1 MAESCNPKKTR
12 SPVKKPSSMAP
23 ASPAREGKPLFWT
36 VTGNDFGRSI
46 SWAKK
51 QPNALSQQIK
61 TALSSSP
68 KKTK

>member
-1 MAESCNPKKTR
+1 MAESCHSKTR
-12 SPVKKPSSMAP
+12 SPEKKPSSTAP

-51 QPNALSQQIK
+51 QKNAVSAQIK
-61 TALSSSP
+61 TAISSSS

>member
-1 MAESCNPKKTR
+1 MAESCSKKTR
-12 SPVKKPSSMAP
+12 LPDAPPTSPAP
-23 ASPAREGKPLFWT
+23 ASPARKDGPLFWT

>member
-1 MAESCNPKKTR
+1 VTDSCSKQTPL
-12 SPVKKPSSMAP
+12 PDEKPSSKAP
-23 ASPAREGKPLFWT
+23 ASPARKDGPLFWT

>member
-1 MAESCNPKKTR
+1 
-12 SPVKKPSSMAP
+12 MAP
-23 ASPAREGKPLFWT
+23 ASPARKDGPLFWT

-46 SWAKK
+46 SWAKR

>member
-1 MAESCNPKKTR
+1 MAESCSSKTR
-12 SPVKKPSSMAP
+12 SPDKPPTSKAP
-23 ASPAREGKPLFWT
+23 ASPARKDGPLFWT

>member
-1 MAESCNPKKTR
+1 MRKD
-12 SPVKKPSSMAP
+12 
-23 ASPAREGKPLFWT
+23 GPLFWT

>member
-1 MAESCNPKKTR
+1 MPDSCSKKTP
-12 SPVKKPSSMAP
+12 SPAEKPSSKAP
-23 ASPAREGKPLFWT
+23 ASPAQKDGPLFWT

-51 QPNALSQQIK
+51 QPNALSKQIK

>member
-1 MAESCNPKKTR
+1 MPDPCRKKTL
-12 SPVKKPSSMAP
+12 SPDEPPASQAP
-23 ASPAREGKPLFWT
+23 ASPARKDGPLFWT

-46 SWAKK
+46 SWAKQ

-68 KKTK
+68 PKTK